1 MPSLRVGAQ
10 ISPIGLGQRAAFR
23 CPSLPAPVSAFF
35 PAGGLRILGAILC
48 LTPFPLFDPISRISI
63 SRHHFPPPN
72 LPRKLESGVRPGFPF
87 PLPFS
92 GITVN
97 PLSRRALAKNSLIN
111 LAGFGLPLLVGLIA
125 IPLIVRGFGIE
136 RFGVLTLAWAII
148 GYFSLFDMG
157 LGRAITQSMAARL
170 GSASARD
177 VARLAWTGLLLM
189 LIFSLIGAVI
199 VAVLTPW
206 FVSSVLNMPEAL
218 REETI
223 DAFILLAVAIP
234 AVVLSAGLAG
244 ILTALQRFDL
254 INALRIPMGT
264 MIFLVPLAILPYS
277 KSMAYV
283 CAGLLGIR
291 ILFLVLHAAACFYA
305 YPPLRAHRGI
315 ERSEIRGL
323 LSFGGWMTV
332 SNVIGPLMVYMDR
345 FVIGAVLTL
354 SAVAYYV
361 TPYEMVTRLWAI
373 PAALVAVLF
382 PAFAAAKSAGSDH
395 AASLY
400 SMGGRAILGILAPI
414 VLVLVVF
421 AEEGLRLWLGEDFAQ
436 NSAAVLQW
444 LAIGVFINSYAQV
457 PFAFIQGVGRAD
469 ITAKLHL
476 LQLPVYVAM
485 MFWLLNM
492 HGIIGVAIAWLLR
505 AAMDAALLTLLAHW
519 LTKDIAAASRQIFPM
534 LAAPLALFAIAM
546 MLDEMTAKLFFT
558 GMAFLVLIVVGYNLA
573 LMHEEKTAIRQAA
586 WRFLRT

>member
-1 MPSLRVGAQ
+1 MV
-10 ISPIGLGQRAAFR
+10 
-23 CPSLPAPVSAFF
+23 
-35 PAGGLRILGAILC
+35 
-48 LTPFPLFDPISRISI
+48 FDPISSDPIS
-63 SRHHFPPPN
+63 S
-72 LPRKLESGVRPGFPF
+72 
-87 PLPFS
+87 
-92 GITVN
+92 
-97 PLSRRALAKNSLIN
+97 LSRKSLAKNSLIN
-111 LAGFGLPLLVGLIA
+111 LAGFGLPLLVGLIT
-125 IPLIVRGFGIE
+125 IPLIVRGFGVE
-136 RFGVLTLAWAII
+136 RFGVLTLAWAVI

-157 LGRAITQSMAARL
+157 IGRAITQSMAARL
-170 GSASARD
+170 GVTSIRD
-177 VARLAWTGLLLM
+177 VSRLAWTGLLLM
-189 LIFSLIGAVI
+189 LIFALIGAVI
-199 VAVLTPW
+199 VASLSPW

-223 DAFILLAVAIP
+223 DAFILLAAAIP

-244 ILTALQRFDL
+244 ILAALQRFDL
-254 INALRIPMGT
+254 INALRIPMGM
-264 MIFLVPLAILPYS
+264 MIFLIPLAILPYS

-291 ILFLVLHAAACFYA
+291 ILFLVLHAAACFHA
-305 YPPLRAHRGI
+305 FSPLRAHIGI
-315 ERSEIRGL
+315 ARSEIRGL

-332 SNVIGPLMVYMDR
+332 SNIIGPLMVYMDR
-345 FVIGAVLTL
+345 FVIGAVLTI

-382 PAFAAAKSAGSDH
+382 PAFAAAKSVGSDH

-400 SMGGRAILGILAPI
+400 SIGGRAILGILTPI

-476 LQLPVYVAM
+476 LELPIYIAM
-485 MFWLLNM
+485 MFWLLNT

-505 AAMDAALLTLLAHW
+505 AAMDAALLTWVAHR
-519 LTKDIAAASRQIFPM
+519 LNTGMAVASRQILPL
-534 LAAPLALFAIAM
+534 LAVPLVLFAIGMA
-546 MLDEMTAKLFFT
+546 LDGMTEKLFFT
-558 GMAFLVLIVVGYNLA
+558 GVTFLALVIAGYNLA
-573 LMHEEKTAIRQAA
+573 LMPEEKTAIRQAA
-586 WRFLRT
+586 RHFRRT

>member
-1 MPSLRVGAQ
+1 MSL
-10 ISPIGLGQRAAFR
+10 
-23 CPSLPAPVSAFF
+23 
-35 PAGGLRILGAILC
+35 
-48 LTPFPLFDPISRISI
+48 
-63 SRHHFPPPN
+63 
-72 LPRKLESGVRPGFPF
+72 
-87 PLPFS
+87 
-92 GITVN
+92 
-97 PLSRRALAKNSLIN
+97 LSRRALAKNSLIN

-125 IPLIVRGFGIE
+125 IPLIVRGFGVE
-136 RFGVLTLAWAII
+136 RFGVLTLAWAVI

-157 LGRAITQSMAARL
+157 IGRAITQSMAARL
-170 GSASARD
+170 ETDSARD
-177 VARLAWTGLLLM
+177 VSRLAWTGLSMM
-189 LIFSLIGAVI
+189 LIFALIGAAI
-199 VAVLTPW
+199 VASLAPW

-218 REETI
+218 GEETVA
-223 DAFILLAVAIP
+223 AFILLAAAIP

-244 ILTALQRFDL
+244 ILAALQRFDL
-254 INALRIPMGT
+254 INALRIPMGM

-291 ILFLVLHAAACFYA
+291 ILFLVLHAAACFHA
-305 YPPLRAHRGI
+305 FPPLRAHIGMA
-315 ERSEIRGL
+315 RSEIRGL

-332 SNVIGPLMVYMDR
+332 TNVIGPLMVYMDR
-345 FVIGAVLTL
+345 FVIGAVLTI

-382 PAFAAAKSAGSDH
+382 PAFAAAKSVGSDH

-400 SMGGRAILGILAPI
+400 FMGGRAILGILTPI

-476 LQLPVYVAM
+476 LELPIYIAM

-505 AAMDAALLTLLAHW
+505 AAMDAALLTWVAHW
-519 LTKDIAAASRQIFPM
+519 LNTGMAVASRQILPL
-534 LAAPLALFAIAM
+534 LAVPLVLFAIGMA
-546 MLDEMTAKLFFT
+546 LDGMTEKLFFT
-558 GMAFLVLIVVGYNLA
+558 GVTFLALVIAGYNLA
-573 LMHEEKTAIRQAA
+573 LMPEEKTAIRQAA
-586 WRFLRT
+586 RRFRRT